1 MPTRGLIAP
10 WPGMKDATQ
19 RRLSRETARAAAI
32 PFSKDMSED
41 MRARLIQRQNAIALR
56 DERRR
61 KANPQASVLAQRRE
75 EETRRAE
82 ARARMA
88 LMAGGQAEA
97 VRQLTALQILT
108 ARPMLALFDDVGAER
123 ARWAEEHAALHAAM
137 RRKAEALVAR
147 Y

>member
-1 MPTRGLIAP
+1 M
-10 WPGMKDATQ
+10 
-19 RRLSRETARAAAI
+19 
-32 PFSKDMSED
+32 PFSKDTPED
-41 MRARLIQRQNAIALR
+41 RCARLIERQNAIALR

-61 KANPQASVLAQRRE
+61 KTNPQASVLAQRLE

-88 LMAGGQAEA
+88 LMAGCKAEA
-97 VRQLTALQILT
+97 VRQLT
-108 ARPMLALFDDVGAER
+108 ARPMLALFDDVGAAR
-123 ARWAEEHAALHAAM
+123 ARWAEAHAELHAAM

>member
-1 MPTRGLIAP
+1 MPY
-10 WPGMKDATQ
+10 
-19 RRLSRETARAAAI
+19 
-32 PFSKDMSED
+32 SKDTVQTLED
-41 MRARLIQRQNAIALR
+41 RCARLIERQNAIALR

-61 KANPQASVLAQRRE
+61 KTNPQASVLAQRLE

-88 LMAGGQAEA
+88 LMAGCKAEA

-123 ARWAEEHAALHAAM
+123 ARWAEAHAALHAAM